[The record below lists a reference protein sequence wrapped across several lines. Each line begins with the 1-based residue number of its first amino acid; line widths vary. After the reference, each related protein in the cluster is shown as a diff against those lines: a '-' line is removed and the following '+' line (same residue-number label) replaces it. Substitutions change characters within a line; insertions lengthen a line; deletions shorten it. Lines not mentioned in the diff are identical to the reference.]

1 MMEQVQLNKKGV
13 GGARAGTTLAD
24 LKLKIAGHLIDQ
36 ADVYDPNGVYS
47 IMAETKVG
55 ARKRTELMDKVRLVF
70 SIS

>member
-1 MMEQVQLNKKGV
+1 MELVQPSKKEV
-13 GGARAGTTLAD
+13 GGARAGTTLVD
-24 LKLKIAGHLIDQ
+24 LKLKIAEHLIDQ
-36 ADVYDPNGVYS
+36 ANIYGLDEVYS